1 MLLAGRAHR
10 QHALGKATACL
21 ALRAE
26 TALAPE
32 HGRAQR
38 SLSGVVGR
46 LDRLVLQNG
55 SGQSRAPLVSHSGIL
70 MYERPS

>member
-26 TALAPE
+26 TALAPA

-38 SLSGVVGR
+38 SLGGVVWSAR
-46 LDRLVLQNG
+46 PP
-55 SGQSRAPLVSHSGIL
+55 RAPERKRTITCAFGVSLRHTNV
-70 MYERPS
+70 